1 MIEIDG
7 SQGEGGGQI
16 LRTALSLALCTGKP
30 FHVHSVRAR
39 RSKPGLM
46 RQHLTAVSA
55 AAEIGRA
62 AVDGAEIGSMD
73 LTFRPGRI
81 APGDYDF
88 AVGTAGSTTLVLQTV
103 LPALLTGTH
112 PCTLRLRGGTHNP
125 HAPPF
130 DFLQQAFLPLLER
143 MGAGIETS
151 LERYGFFPAGGG
163 EVRLRVVPCAQL
175 GALQLEERGPLER
188 IYADAVVAN
197 LPVDIARRELSVV
210 KARLGLP
217 DANLHLV
224 GNAPAHG
231 PGNVLLI
238 VQRYRNVTEVF
249 TGFGEPRV
257 RAEAVAERAV
267 KEAEAF
273 ARSEAAVGEHLADQL
288 LLPMALAG
296 AGSFTTLEPSSH
308 ARTNMDVIRM
318 FLPVRFELE
327 RRKSDLW
334 RIEVKARPA

>member
-16 LRTALSLALCTGKP
+16 LRTALSLSLCTGKP
-30 FHVHSVRAR
+30 FHAHSIRAR

-46 RQHLTAVSA
+46 RQHLTAVNA

-62 AVDGAEIGSMD
+62 QVDGAEIGSAD
-73 LTFRPGRI
+73 LTFRPSEV
-81 APGDYDF
+81 AAGDYDF

-103 LPALLTGTH
+103 LPALLIGELA
-112 PCTLRLRGGTHNP
+112 CNLRLQGGTHNP

-130 DFLQQAFLPLLER
+130 HFLQLAFLPLVER
-143 MGAGIETS
+143 MGVRIETS

-163 EVRLRVVPCAQL
+163 EIRLRVVPCARL
-175 GALQLEERGPLER
+175 GALHLEERGPLER
-188 IYADAVVAN
+188 SHAQAVVAN
-197 LPVDIARRELSVV
+197 LPVDIARRELGVV
-210 KARLGLP
+210 KARLGLR
-217 DANLHLV
+217 DADLRIV
-224 GNAPAHG
+224 GDAPAHG

-238 VQRYRNVTEVF
+238 VQQYRHVTEVF

-257 RAEAVAERAV
+257 RAEVVAERAV

-273 ARSEAAVGEHLADQL
+273 ARSEAAIGEHLADQL

-296 AGSFTTLEPSSH
+296 EGSFTTLEPSSH
-308 ARTNMDVIRM
+308 TRTNMDVIGL
-318 FLPVRFELE
+318 FLPVRFEVE
-327 RRKSDLW
+327 RRKKDLW
-334 RIEVKARPA
+334 RIEVKAA